1 MSRARAVLTGAAF
14 GTAMVAG
21 WLAGDLCWRLTDK
34 CLTDSP
40 AVQLERETLQRQ
52 YEDVLLQAPVIVPD
66 TSTPAEAGIEP
77 VDCDHLKI
85 PTTWEILKSCGAV
98 EVPTRKVRTHSHAKV
113 EDVTYGTNGAP
124 VIE

>member
-1 MSRARAVLTGAAF
+1 MTRARAVLVGAAF
-14 GTAMVAG
+14 GTAVVAG

-40 AVQLERETLQRQ
+40 AVERERGALQEQ
-52 YEDVLLQAPVIVPD
+52 YENSLLSAPVIVPD

-85 PTTWEILKSCGAV
+85 PTTREILLSCGGV
-98 EVPTRKVRTHSHAKV
+98 EMPTRKVRTHSHAKV